1 MCINEKLV
9 LSSSK
14 YREMYEIVLKSMDH
28 VVVEYSVQL
37 NTMMLIVLSVIYA
50 FFCLFMDKQM
60 SRLAPTLC
68 C

>member
-1 MCINEKLV
+1 MCINENFV

-14 YREMYEIVLKSMDH
+14 YREMYEIVLKSTDH

-50 FFCLFMDKQM
+50 FCLLMDKQM